1 MGINFHWKSDQQR
14 DGTMIVCVCVVGSW
28 GKEGLVEPEKMTE
41 TTEKVGVGYG
51 PKISKDLG
59 IWKRSPLKLGAV
71 SKVQALILSCVYS
84 YNILKYTKNLTIRQ
98 IKQEQL
104 RKIFNP

>member
-1 MGINFHWKSDQQR
+1 
-14 DGTMIVCVCVVGSW
+14 MILCVCVVGSW
-28 GKEGLVEPEKMTE
+28 GKEGLVEPENMTE
-41 TTEKVGVGYG
+41 TIEKVGVGYG